1 MKQITLFLALLLNLT
16 VFCQDKKLPEG
27 WDKILL
33 EGQTA
38 YMNLVTG
45 DVSYVLPKTV
55 ASVPKKVVEY
65 DPTITHK
72 VKKGETLSS
81 ISRKYN
87 KHLSELYRLNSLV
100 NFDSIEIGDEI
111 VIGYRQEKIK
121 EQYQNVIYDNETS
134 NEEVVTDYHIVQSG
148 DTLYSISKKYKVNLT
163 TLKRKNNLSS
173 NAIFVG
179 QKLQIK

>member
-1 MKQITLFLALLLNLT
+1 MKQITVFLILLLHT
-16 VFCQDKKLPEG
+16 TIFSQDKKLPEG
-27 WDKILL
+27 WDEILL
-33 EGQTA
+33 EGKTA

-45 DVSYVLPKTV
+45 DVSYNLPTKE
-55 ASVPKKVVEY
+55 AKEPKKIKEY
-65 DPTITHK
+65 DPTIIHK

-111 VIGYRQEKIK
+111 VIGYKTEKIK
-121 EQYQNVIYDNETS
+121 KESYNTYDTQNSI
-134 NEEVVTDYHIVQSG
+134 EEEIKTEYHTVKPG
-148 DTLYSISKKYKVNLT
+148 DTLYSISKKYAISLA
-163 TLKRKNNLSS
+163 TLKKKNNLQT

-179 QKLQIK
+179 QKLQIR